1 MLEHA
6 TAQSRHAIQPDAVS
20 GRATTRLIAAGGGA
34 IFCASVL
41 LAGCATVKVQ
51 APDKPIEI
59 NLNVK
64 IEQEVRVRLDR
75 DIEDLIANNPD
86 IF

>member
-1 MLEHA
+1 MRGL
-6 TAQSRHAIQPDAVS
+6 VV
-20 GRATTRLIAAGGGA
+20 IAALTA
-34 IFCASVL
+34 VP
-41 LAGCATVKVQ
+41 GCATVKVQ
-51 APDKPIEI
+51 APDEPIEI

-75 DIEDLIANNPD
+75 DIEDLIQENPD

>member
-6 TAQSRHAIQPDAVS
+6 TAQRPHAIRPSAAS
-20 GRATTRLIAAGGGA
+20 GSVAARPISVGGA
-34 IFCASVL
+34 ILFCASVL

>member
-1 MLEHA
+1 MVMKRYSPMKWPVLA
-6 TAQSRHAIQPDAVS
+6 SGLIVS
-20 GRATTRLIAAGGGA
+20 GVLVLPA
-34 IFCASVL
+34 CAP
-41 LAGCATVKVQ
+41 TVRIQ

-64 IEQEVRVRLDR
+64 IDQEVRVRLDR
-75 DIEDLIANNPD
+75 DIEDLLTDNPD